1 MRYVPVLA
9 ALLALVGCAS
19 MPQPLATGGPPE
31 LIRVPVP
38 TYVPIP
44 SEMTQRCRWVDTAP
58 PSEVFSV
65 SAGRKTCLQ
74 RYEKQLQAVERV
86 QGQPAP

>member
-1 MRYVPVLA
+1 MRYLA
-9 ALLALVGCAS
+9 ALLSLTVAGCTS
-19 MPQPLATGGPPE
+19 MPEADLRMAPPE

-58 PSEVFSV
+58 PSQVFSV